1 MRITT
6 GRVVAATLVLL
17 LVAAAAVTVFLGIR
31 FFDDRATE
39 NARNSSLD
47 AAKGYATT
55 MFGYT
60 PQNVD
65 QHIAESKSVLTGAA
79 KPTYDDLV
87 TKNNLA
93 AEVRKQGVVSAVTI
107 QDAGVVTNTQDTSKV
122 LIFMNQSVTR
132 NNKELVRVD
141 PSRLTFSMVKQGD
154 RWMINGIDVITDDSF
169 RSRVEQTDTPPP
181 GAVPMPT
188 SKAPSSATPSASPA
202 PSAPPAG

>member
-93 AEVRKQGVVSAVTI
+93 
-107 QDAGVVTNTQDTSKV
+107 
-122 LIFMNQSVTR
+122 
-132 NNKELVRVD
+132 
-141 PSRLTFSMVKQGD
+141 
-154 RWMINGIDVITDDSF
+154 
-169 RSRVEQTDTPPP
+169 
-181 GAVPMPT
+181 
-188 SKAPSSATPSASPA
+188 
-202 PSAPPAG
+202 

>member
-6 GRVVAATLVLL
+6 GRVVAATLVIL

-65 QHIAESKSVLTGAA
+65 QHIAESQSVLTGAA

-93 AEVRKQGVVSAVTI
+93 TEVRKQGVVSAVTI

-188 SKAPSSATPSASPA
+188 SKSPSSPA

>member
-6 GRVVAATLVLL
+6 GRVVAATLVIL

-188 SKAPSSATPSASPA
+188 SKDPSSATPSASPA